1 MKINFKKYKLLI
13 LLYILVVAFIIII
26 TYKEHRKQDT
36 VEHFNESIM
45 LKNERKKKYSNC
57 KDRCEVKYNNKDDVN
72 VCKSYCKC
80 KKKCRDDKECKK
92 GCSDIKLN
100 IYRNDSHKLERK
112 ELKDKIKGYIKQ
124 EKKDRKKEK
133 KREKMIKKDKEV
145 REIQDQNEEQI
156 SFVDEIIEK
165 HLSEYEKDKLIE
177 TSDNI
182 KLFIKDCKKVF
193 RIKK

>member
-133 KREKMIKKDKEV
+133 KREKMIKKDKEM
-145 REIQDQNEEQI
+145 REIQDNNEEQV